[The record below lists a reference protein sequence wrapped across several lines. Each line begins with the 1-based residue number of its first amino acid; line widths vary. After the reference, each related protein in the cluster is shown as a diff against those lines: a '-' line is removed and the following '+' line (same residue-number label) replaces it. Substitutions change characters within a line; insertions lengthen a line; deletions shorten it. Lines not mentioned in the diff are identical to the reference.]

1 MKASYHT
8 SKRQGAASHN
18 DRTFDVSKAPHINP
32 KKIRDNYYWCWK
44 DGMEFEKA
52 ELLFYRKHYAEMLKA
67 QNKYRKVKRNI
78 KEYLELPRYKPE
90 EFILQIGNMK
100 DQPNDPEIFKECFF
114 DYIDFLENWN
124 MEHGGHLNLLDYA
137 IHKDEATPHA
147 HVRMI
152 WDYVND
158 HGIRWIS
165 RDRALKQAGIGLA
178 DPNRPESRTNTRK
191 KAFDRMCREKWIQ
204 ICRERGLQIEHA
216 DVYDQEASNMDT
228 IAKEKHK
235 TIPDYKRDLILTEI
249 EAMRSDTRKISNI
262 VNTAMAEIPP
272 EKITHDQDGSV
283 MISLDREEYD
293 RLRQKAE
300 QIRQSKIRQQ
310 SHRMEITESVRKTE
324 EYQRQQK
331 TFTEYSADVK
341 AKKESMLE
349 QAAKTYSADELADI
363 IHAGEDAI
371 RTSPEAMQKIMAD
384 FYHTDVELTRGN
396 NAENQETDL
405 QDKEEFEQ
413 DEKE

>member
-1 MKASYHT
+1 
-8 SKRQGAASHN
+8 
-18 DRTFDVSKAPHINP
+18 
-32 KKIRDNYYWCWK
+32 
-44 DGMEFEKA
+44 
-52 ELLFYRKHYAEMLKA
+52 
-67 QNKYRKVKRNI
+67 
-78 KEYLELPRYKPE
+78 
-90 EFILQIGNMK
+90 
-100 DQPNDPEIFKECFF
+100 
-114 DYIDFLENWN
+114 
-124 MEHGGHLNLLDYA
+124 
-137 IHKDEATPHA
+137 
-147 HVRMI
+147 
-152 WDYVND
+152 
-158 HGIRWIS
+158 
-165 RDRALKQAGIGLA
+165 
-178 DPNRPESRTNTRK
+178 
-191 KAFDRMCREKWIQ
+191 
-204 ICRERGLQIEHA
+204 
-216 DVYDQEASNMDT
+216 MDT